1 MAPPVILKITR
12 EEVSIMEKKEC
23 ILSLLVNNRPDVLA
37 RVAGI
42 LGGRGYNI
50 ETLCVDATI
59 NPAVSK
65 IILTTIADKST
76 LTKIEK
82 QLIKLIDVNSV
93 TEITQGES
101 VMREMMLVRMRL
113 TEKNKADI
121 ALIIDTFRG
130 RVVTMNGDNC
140 VLEITGL
147 KDDIERA
154 IESLKPLGIDD
165 MARTGV
171 VALERRK

>member
-1 MAPPVILKITR
+1 
-12 EEVSIMEKKEC
+12 MEKKEC

-59 NPAVSK
+59 DPAVSK
-65 IILTTIADKST
+65 IILTTIADKGT

-171 VALERRK
+171 IALERRK

>member
-1 MAPPVILKITR
+1 MD
-12 EEVSIMEKKEC
+12 KKEC
-23 ILSLLVNNRPDVLA
+23 ILSLVVSNKPDVLA

-50 ETLCVDATI
+50 ETLCVDATMD
-59 NPAVSK
+59 PAISK

-76 LTKIEK
+76 LIKIEK
-82 QLIKLIDVNSV
+82 QLIKLLDVQSV
-93 TEITQGES
+93 TEITQTES

-113 TEKNKADI
+113 TDKNKADI

-130 RVVTMNGDNC
+130 RVVTMNGDHC
-140 VLEITGL
+140 VLEITGV

-154 IESLKPLGIDD
+154 IQSLQPLGIDD
-165 MARTGV
+165 LARTGV
-171 VALERRK
+171 VALERKK

>member
-1 MAPPVILKITR
+1 MD
-12 EEVSIMEKKEC
+12 KKEC
-23 ILSLLVNNRPDVLA
+23 ILSLIVSNRPDVLA

-59 NPAVSK
+59 DPAISK

-93 TEITQGES
+93 IEITQGES
-101 VMREMMLVRMRL
+101 MMREMMLVRMRL
-113 TEKNKADI
+113 TEKNKAH
-121 ALIIDTFRG
+121 
-130 RVVTMNGDNC
+130 
-140 VLEITGL
+140 
-147 KDDIERA
+147 
-154 IESLKPLGIDD
+154 
-165 MARTGV
+165 
-171 VALERRK
+171 

>member
-1 MAPPVILKITR
+1 
-12 EEVSIMEKKEC
+12 MEKKEC

-59 NPAVSK
+59 DPAVSK

-140 VLEITGL
+140 VLEITGV
-147 KDDIERA
+147 KEDIERA
-154 IESLKPLGIDD
+154 IVSLKPLGIDD
-165 MARTGV
+165 MARTGII
-171 VALERRK
+171 ALERRK

>member
-1 MAPPVILKITR
+1 MD
-12 EEVSIMEKKEC
+12 KKEC
-23 ILSLLVNNRPDVLA
+23 ILSLIVSNKPDVLA

-50 ETLCVDATI
+50 ETLCVDATMD
-59 NPAVSK
+59 PAVSK

-76 LTKIEK
+76 LIKIEK
-82 QLIKLIDVNSV
+82 QLIKLLDVQSV
-93 TEITQGES
+93 TEITQTES

-113 TEKNKADI
+113 TDKNKADI

-130 RVVTMNGDNC
+130 RVVTMNGDHC
-140 VLEITGL
+140 VLEITGV
-147 KDDIERA
+147 KDDIEKA
-154 IESLKPLGIDD
+154 IQSLQPLGIDD

-171 VALERRK
+171 VALERKK

>member
-1 MAPPVILKITR
+1 
-12 EEVSIMEKKEC
+12 MEKKEC
-23 ILSLLVNNRPDVLA
+23 ILSLLVNNKPDVLA

-59 NPAVSK
+59 DPAVSK
-65 IILTTIADKST
+65 IILSTIADKGT

-113 TEKNKADI
+113 TDKNKADI

-147 KDDIERA
+147 KEDIERA

>member
-1 MAPPVILKITR
+1 M
-12 EEVSIMEKKEC
+12 
-23 ILSLLVNNRPDVLA
+23 SLLVNNRPDVLA

-59 NPAVSK
+59 DPAVSK

>member
-1 MAPPVILKITR
+1 
-12 EEVSIMEKKEC
+12 MEKKEC

-59 NPAVSK
+59 DPAVSK

-147 KDDIERA
+147 KEDIERA

>member
-1 MAPPVILKITR
+1 
-12 EEVSIMEKKEC
+12 MEKKEC

-59 NPAVSK
+59 DPAVSK

-147 KDDIERA
+147 KDDIEKA

>member
-1 MAPPVILKITR
+1 MD
-12 EEVSIMEKKEC
+12 KKEW
-23 ILSLLVNNRPDVLA
+23 IISLLVNNKPDVLA
-37 RVAGI
+37 RVAGV

-50 ETLCVDATI
+50 ETLCVDATMD
-59 NPAVSK
+59 PAVSK

-93 TEITQGES
+93 TEITQTES

-113 TEKNKADI
+113 TDKNKADI

-130 RVVTMNGDNC
+130 RVVTMNGDHC
-140 VLEITGL
+140 VIEITGV
-147 KDDIERA
+147 KDDIEKA
-154 IESLKPLGIDD
+154 IRSLKPLGVDD

-171 VALERRK
+171 VALERKK